1 MINKSIHLAALGLF
15 LSAGVYA
22 QSVQDGK
29 KAFFDGKLYEAVNIL
44 KSQTGNPEGAYWLA
58 KTYIEHDDFDI
69 ANSVVSQAMG
79 ANAND
84 PFLLAAKGQL
94 QLINKK
100 PADAMQSFNAAI
112 AAAGK
117 GNKAAVLNAV
127 GSAIA
132 KEFNNVEKI
141 GDINFA
147 VQKLEEAYA
156 TEKGVKEK
164 NQNKQLLADIA
175 VNLGDALRKQK
186 PGDGSKP
193 FEYYQE
199 ALMYDPTFAQAE
211 FRKALIFKSQR
222 NYPMFMERLNKA
234 VDANPS
240 FVPALYEMYIYWL
253 GTNDMKSAQTVAD
266 KIKAAA
272 PQDPNNE
279 YFTASTY
286 YLNKQYDQAINS
298 AKSVINSAKDLANP
312 SAYKVIAYSLIEGKK
327 DTAAAIPYVEDYFKK
342 QHKDDFMPKD
352 YTLKAMAYS
361 TTPGKEQLM
370 FNTYL
375 DAIKA
380 DTSLEN
386 KIDILEDGGK
396 FFGSKGKYEMQGDLY
411 AKLIEIKPAARVT
424 INDFFNAGYYGYY
437 RSGQYEKSW
446 KLFDQVRN
454 KYPDVNYGYLWTF
467 QNSKIFD
474 SVNAKNILVPDAEKL
489 IGFSQK
495 DSSKESKANIYNAA
509 FTLAT
514 YYTNVKS
521 DKVNGLKYLKMAY
534 DAQENPTI
542 KEQLAPFIKQLG
554 GSVSTATRTSNPV
567 AVTKPKA
574 KK

>member
-58 KTYIEHDDFDI
+58 KTYIEHDDFDL

-127 GSAIA
+127 GAAIA
-132 KEFNNVEKI
+132 KEFNNIEKI

-156 TEKGVKEK
+156 IEKAVKEK

-175 VNLGDALRKQK
+175 VNLGDAYRKQK
-186 PGDGSKP
+186 PGDGSRP
-193 FEYYQE
+193 FELYQE

-222 NYPMFMERLNKA
+222 NYPMFMERLDKA
-234 VDANPS
+234 IAANPS
-240 FVPALYEMYIYWL
+240 FVPALYEMYYYWL
-253 GTNDMKSAQTVAD
+253 GTKDMKSAQTVAD

-411 AKLIEIKPAARVT
+411 AKLIEIKPAARLSL
-424 INDFFNAGYYGYY
+424 NDFWFAGNAYMRGGSYETAWKMFDAMRTKYNNRYGYIMAQ
-437 RSGQYEKSW
+437 RTSA
-446 KLFDQVRN
+446 V
-454 KYPDVNYGYLWTF
+454 
-467 QNSKIFD
+467 FD
-474 SVNAKNILVPDAEKL
+474 SLNTQNKLITDIDKLIEFSKTDTAADAKNIIV
-489 IGFSQK
+489 S
-495 DSSKESKANIYNAA
+495 AA
-509 FTLAT
+509 MSAAT
-514 YYTNVKS
+514 YYINVTKQNQ
-521 DKVNGLKYLKMAY
+521 KGIPYLQTAY
-534 DAQENPTI
+534 DAAIDPKA
-542 KEQLAPFIKQLG
+542 KEQIKSFIDM
-554 GSVSTATRTSNPV
+554 VSG
-567 AVTKPKA
+567 TKPKGGR
-574 KK
+574 